1 MTRTSRLR
9 SAGATATL
17 IALALALAL
26 VLGACGSGKS
36 ALAPAGGGTSSPGSI
51 TIGSA
56 NFPESALLADI
67 YAGALKAKGV
77 KVSTKLNIGGREVY
91 IPALQ
96 DGSIDLV
103 SEYTGVLLDY
113 FTKNKLRPG
122 SPGPEQIYSDLA
134 GALPAGLAVLQKSPA
149 QDVDTLA
156 VTKATADKFH
166 LTSISDLASHAKD
179 MTLGA
184 APEWAGRQEGILGLK
199 SVYGLTFKTFKHL
212 DAGGPLTIGALKNG
226 DIDVGNIFST
236 DSSLKTDNFVALTD
250 PKHLFTAEN
259 VVPLIRKSKDNTTVT
274 ATLNAV
280 SGALTTQNLTAALAQ
295 VQVNKTNPE
304 QVAAQF
310 LKQHGLS

>member
-1 MTRTSRLR
+1 MRSPAGLR
-9 SAGATATL
+9 AATAAALLAAVTL
-17 IALALALAL
+17 ILS
-26 VLGACGSGKS
+26 GCGSSKG
-36 ALAPAGGGTSSPGSI
+36 ALAPAGGGHTSSPASI
-51 TIGSA
+51 AIGSA

-103 SEYTGVLLDY
+103 PEYTGVLLDY
-113 FTKNKLRPG
+113 FTKNKVRPG
-122 SPGPEQIYSDLA
+122 SPTPAQIYTDLA
-134 GALPAGLAVLQKSPA
+134 GAVPSALAVLPKSPA

-156 VTKATADKFH
+156 VTKATADKLH
-166 LTSISDLASHAKD
+166 LTSMSDLAGHAKD
-179 MTLGA
+179 LTIGA

-199 SVYGLTFKTFKHL
+199 SVYGLTFKSFRRL

-236 DSSLKTDNFVALTD
+236 DSSLKTDHFVALTD

-259 VVPLIRKSKDNTTVT
+259 IVPLIRKSKNNATVT

-280 SGALTTQNLTAALAQ
+280 SAALTTQNLTDALAR
-295 VQVNKTNPE
+295 VQVGKVNPQ
-304 QVAAQF
+304 QVAADF